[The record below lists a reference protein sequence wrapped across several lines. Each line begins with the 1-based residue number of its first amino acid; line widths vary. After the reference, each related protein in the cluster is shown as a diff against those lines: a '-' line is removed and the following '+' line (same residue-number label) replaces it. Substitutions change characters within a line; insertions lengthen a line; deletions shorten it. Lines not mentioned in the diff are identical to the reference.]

1 MEDEDKIVPTEG
13 RRPEDVIQGPMIR
26 RLCICLYQ
34 CPLCME
40 DHEVQLYISLPAA
53 NLDEYVAQLRK
64 HASNWDVMEPALTN
78 ATIKF
83 HDKQGDLP
91 ELAKRAGE
99 NGIPQTRPPTLELTD
114 ESAYTCDHCSRT
126 FDYVAELREHMSNCT

>member
-1 MEDEDKIVPTEG
+1 
-13 RRPEDVIQGPMIR
+13 
-26 RLCICLYQ
+26 
-34 CPLCME
+34 ME

-78 ATIKF
+78 ATIEF

-91 ELAKRAGE
+91 ELAKRAGKTAFPRQDPPPW
-99 NGIPQTRPPTLELTD
+99 NSPTRAPTPAITAPAP
-114 ESAYTCDHCSRT
+114 STP
-126 FDYVAELREHMSNCT
+126 